1 MPRSTA
7 LRACLASALV
17 ALSTGGC
24 RSMLYSQ
31 TGDVTAHFAVEH
43 MTPYVMGTDD
53 ADMACQTGA
62 ALGNFTMAFERVTD
76 RPDLAALS
84 ALVSAATC
92 AEGQAWE
99 AELDG
104 LRAQRGNRP
113 DDAADAR
120 LREKRFHER
129 AARRYAA
136 AWDRLVAAWG
146 EPGADCPEFES
157 KEEQALYLMGLIAG
171 AQSVL
176 HDRAAE
182 GEAGVPLD
190 VPRKAA
196 RGSEC
201 LRNDQWFGA
210 PAALRAGIWVGVP
223 GAAPAGQDPFAVL
236 AGAVEV
242 GDAAGVRLPR
252 AIQIESLNTAGRLDE
267 VKAAITAYAQARAAR
282 PAHSEYRLLDMN
294 AHLIVQQMSDRLWT
308 RETGH
313 RTPQG
318 ALGTFPAPAAAPVED
333 QGLFDGL
340 GEPAGAGAAPA
351 APAAPPPAATPSTA
365 PATGHGEHK

>member
-1 MPRSTA
+1 MSRSPKLRVCAA
-7 LRACLASALV
+7 LMLLATSSA
-17 ALSTGGC
+17 GC

-31 TGDVTAHFAVEH
+31 TGDVTAHFAVDH

-53 ADMACQTGA
+53 ADQACMTGA

-76 RPDLAALS
+76 RPDKAALS

-104 LRAQRGNRP
+104 IRAQRSNRS
-113 DDAADAR
+113 DDAQDAR
-120 LREKRFHER
+120 LRETRLHER

-136 AWDRLVAAWG
+136 AWDRLVAAYG
-146 EPGADCPEFES
+146 EPGGECPEFES
-157 KEEQALYLMGLIAG
+157 EPDRALYLMGLIAG

-182 GEAGVPLD
+182 GEVGVSLD

-196 RGSEC
+196 RGTEC
-201 LRNDQWFGA
+201 LRNDAWFGA

-223 GAAPAGQDPFAVL
+223 GAAPEGQDPFKVL
-236 AGAVEV
+236 EGAVALA
-242 GDAAGVRLPR
+242 DTSGVRLAR
-252 AIQIESLNTAGRLDE
+252 AIQIESLNAAGRLDE
-267 VKAAITAYAQARAAR
+267 VKTAITAYAQARAAN
-282 PAHSEYRLLDMN
+282 PVNKEYRLLDMN
-294 AHLIVQQMSDRLWT
+294 AHMIVQQMSDRLWT
-308 RETGH
+308 KETGH
-313 RTPQG
+313 RTPIG
-318 ALGTFPAPAAAPVED
+318 ALGTFPGPTAAPVED

-340 GEPAGAGAAPA
+340 GDAPAAPPAPA
-351 APAAPPPAATPSTA
+351 APATNAAPPTA
-365 PATGHGEHK
+365 PAAGQGVKP